1 MGSIFGI
8 HQLLP
13 HQSTSEVG
21 VERVSAN
28 IMNIG
33 PDAFEIEFN
42 VFSANGILVPAETDA
57 VRTDGLWQ
65 TTCFEV
71 FFHSEDAAYIE
82 FNLSPSFAWAAY
94 QFDSYRE
101 GMRDLALSFA
111 PEIEITGGG
120 GSQHFFLFAELPRV
134 SGFDDRLS
142 LSAVIEEIDGTKS
155 CWALKHPPGNP
166 DFHHKD
172 CFALKL
178 APPETP

>member
-13 HQSTSEVG
+13 HQSATGVG

-28 IMNIG
+28 IMSIG
-33 PDAFEIEFN
+33 SETVVIEFN
-42 VFSANGILVPAETDA
+42 VVAPNGIFLPPETVA
-57 VRTDGLWQ
+57 ARTNNLWQ

-71 FFHSEDAAYIE
+71 FFHSAGATYIE

-101 GMRDLALSFA
+101 GMRDLPLAFD
-111 PEIEITGGG
+111 PEIEISGSGD
-120 GSQHFFLFAELPRV
+120 SQHFFLFAELPLV
-134 SGFDDRLS
+134 SGYDDRLS
-142 LSAVIEEIDGTKS
+142 LSAVIEATDGTKS
-155 CWALKHPPGNP
+155 YWALKHPPGDP

-178 APPETP
+178 APPERA

>member
-13 HQSTSEVG
+13 HPSTPSAT

-28 IMNIG
+28 IMNAG
-33 PDAFEIEFN
+33 PDAFVVEFN
-42 VFSANGILVPAETDA
+42 VASENGILLPQQADA

-71 FFHSEDAAYIE
+71 FFHSGGTAYTE

-94 QFDSYRE
+94 EFGGYRE
-101 GMRDLALSFA
+101 GMEDLPLPFD
-111 PEIEITGGG
+111 PEIAISDGKDER
-120 GSQHFFLFAELPRV
+120 HFFLFAELPLI
-134 SGFDDRLS
+134 GGYDEQLS
-142 LSAVIEEIDGTKS
+142 LSAVIEEKDGTKS
-155 CWALKHPPGNP
+155 HWALRHPPGQP
-166 DFHHKD
+166 DFHHRD

-178 APPETP
+178 SPPHAP